1 MIRGAR
7 VGLAAAILLAVGH
20 GAGEAKVEVQ
30 CVGLVCKVW
39 PTHQVPEVSSS
50 HITTTT
56 WRLVEHDRSLYFDFD
71 CLNFNANLLLGLAL
85 GTLSNA
91 MDSQPGCP
99 VAGNPSRR
107 L

>member
-7 VGLAAAILLAVGH
+7 VGLAAAILLAVGR

-50 HITTTT
+50 HTTTTT
-56 WRLVEHDRSLYFDFD
+56 WRPVEHDRYFSKFLASIFVWVSLQFCSD
-71 CLNFNANLLLGLAL
+71 LLL
-85 GTLSNA
+85 
-91 MDSQPGCP
+91 D
-99 VAGNPSRR
+99 
-107 L
+107 